1 MNNYDD
7 IIGILH
13 FEPKSHPRMS
23 MEKRAAQFS
32 PFQALTGYDE
42 LIKETGRRT
51 SNKIT
56 LTEEEKELLSQK
68 LQIINNYYLNKEEMM
83 ITYFVNDMK
92 KSGGKYITIKKII
105 HQIDFPYQKVIL
117 KDREKINFD
126 DILDIESD
134 LFKDYFIS

>member
-7 IIGILH
+7 IIAILH
-13 FEPKSHPRMS
+13 FEPKNHPRMS

-56 LTEEEKELLSQK
+56 LSEEEKELLSQK

-83 ITYFVNDMK
+83 ITYFVKDMK
-92 KSGGKYITIKKII
+92 KSGGKYITINKII

-117 KDREKINFD
+117 KDKGKINFD